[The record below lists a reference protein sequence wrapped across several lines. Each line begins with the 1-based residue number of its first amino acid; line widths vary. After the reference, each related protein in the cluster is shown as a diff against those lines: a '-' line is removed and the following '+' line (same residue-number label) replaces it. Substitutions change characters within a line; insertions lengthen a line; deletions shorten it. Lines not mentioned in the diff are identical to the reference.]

1 MVMRKILPLFCVALM
16 ACAGVTDDSSG
27 DEDLTTEGEE
37 AANALTQRDV
47 HEPNLSDDERAAV
60 LERYSRLDPSHIVP
74 KTLLEKAIVMFDA
87 NKTKLDNDGH
97 LAVVDFSKHSGKK
110 RFFVVD
116 INTGAVSS
124 YVVAHGS
131 GSDPNNTGIPTRFS
145 NTPNSN
151 MSSLGYYVT
160 AEVYDGKHGRSL
172 RMDGVSNTNSN
183 VRARAVV
190 IHGASYVNEGSAKQG
205 RSWGCFALPEN
216 EKDHVI
222 DIMQGGALIYA
233 GQSGTN

>member
-1 MVMRKILPLFCVALM
+1 MRKILPFLCVALM
-16 ACAGVTDDSSG
+16 ACAGVTDSSDA

-37 AANALTQRDV
+37 ASNALTQRDV
-47 HEPNLSDDERAAV
+47 HEPNVSSEERATILAK
-60 LERYSRLDPSHIVP
+60 YTNLDTAHVVP
-74 KTLLEKAIVMFDA
+74 KQLLENAILFYDV
-87 NKTKLDNDGH
+87 NKSKLDNTGH
-97 LAVVDFSKHSGKK
+97 IAVVDFSRHSGKK

-116 INTGAVSS
+116 MNTGAVGQ

-131 GSDPNNTGIPTRFS
+131 GSDPDNTGFAKRFS

-160 AEVYDGKHGRSL
+160 AETYSGKHGRSL
-172 RMDGVSNTNSN
+172 RLDGMSNTNNN

-222 DIMQGGALIYA
+222 DMLKGGAVIYA
-233 GQSGTN
+233 AQATQ